1 MSAVSIHSVI
11 YPSIWL
17 SLTAFYAG
25 CEFVTQKIECNFTAI
40 WLGHD
45 KNKNKNGKKE
55 TATLAN
61 NAINERNFQFA
72 KQMSHK
78 TEESMQRRFSE
89 SERERGRMMS
99 GGKGERR
106 GECYSSLLVSP
117 MQCAG
122 FLSPKCIRKS
132 PGPCN
137 NAVKYATCATRQMQQ
152 LAATY
157 LWHLQHVRDI
167 WAIACEIV
175 FKCRCKW
182 SNCVARGRRG
192 KKRRSSSRT
201 LCRVE
206 GRRGKGGVA
215 AAGEA
220 WQMCI

>member
-1 MSAVSIHSVI
+1 MSAIFNL
-11 YPSIWL
+11 PNRWA
-17 SLTAFYAG
+17 TKRKRA
-25 CEFVTQKIECNFTAI
+25 CN
-40 WLGHD
+40 WD
-45 KNKNKNGKKE
+45 SD
-55 TATLAN
+55 
-61 NAINERNFQFA
+61 RQ
-72 KQMSHK
+72 
-78 TEESMQRRFSE
+78 
-89 SERERGRMMS
+89 RGREND
-99 GGKGERR
+99 ERWWG
-106 GECYSSLLVSP
+106 GECYSSLIVWP

-175 FKCRCKW
+175 FKCCCKW
-182 SNCVARGRRG
+182 SNCVARGRRS

-206 GRRGKGGVA
+206 GRREKGGVA